1 MEQENEIVKGLQLV
15 FGKNLLEVK
24 TPRAR
29 RVFARVEAESFKEVL
44 PRLLSDVKL
53 DHLMTITGVD
63 LGQDIELLYHFTRG
77 GKTAVTIGLKVSKEN
92 PIVKSIVDLVP
103 AAVLYEREIHEVL
116 GVNFDGHPG
125 MMPLILPEDWPE
137 GVYPL
142 RKDKKF
148 EELREIGSKK

>member
-1 MEQENEIVKGLQLV
+1 MEQENEIVKMLQQV
-15 FGKNLLEVK
+15 FGVKLLEIK

-29 RVFARVEAESFKEVL
+29 RVFARVEAGSFKEAL

-63 LGQDIELLYHFTRG
+63 LGQDIELLYHFARD
-77 GKTAVTIGLKVSKEN
+77 GKVAVTVGFKVSKEN
-92 PIVKSIVDLVP
+92 PTVKTVVDLVP
-103 AAVLYEREIHEVL
+103 GAVLYEREIHEML

-125 MMPLILPEDWPE
+125 MMPLILPEEWPE

-148 EELREIGSKK
+148 EELRGIGSKK